1 LAHSKRFQ
9 GGTNGN
15 MNKHIRAAS
24 RAGIVIAAVVVPSV
38 FSVTAMAQT
47 VTPTKYGFT
56 NGQTIA
62 SAGAI
67 PANTAFPFT
76 IRVTA
81 NGTLDPGGFVWLSYT
96 TNAHGDSTTVLASE
110 CGGQTTLSNHPIE
123 CFADSTGHVTLTYH
137 TPAALPAQD
146 HADWLAGS
154 NSSGNPPIKSE
165 GHYVYTTVFRF
176 SPSPI
181 APSGSLSA
189 GGSIP
194 VTLTGDDGLDTG
206 VPNLPMYLSFLQAP
220 GGGSASVGA
229 TALTSTPTLFA
240 ANSGGAITVTYT
252 APGTLPTSGTD
263 QIMVQDLPSSP
274 TEFNTDSYDFTAGVP
289 VISIGNS
296 DITQAHQTPSVPG
309 IMTVTISPPQKHEVT
324 LQYVTICGIGDK
336 WCSEDFTQVITP
348 KTLRIAGGATS
359 TTVKVGQFSYG
370 GSNGGEDFNEGW
382 FVKIEN
388 PSVGVIGRAVGE
400 GVLLPDVENDSL
412 PPNIWVG
419 DAGVVPT
426 TDTAGVPIYF
436 VVTVGRQESAPF
448 TFSYATSDGSATAG
462 VDYTAVSGTATMPA
476 DTTYMDIPVTIL
488 PEAVP
493 ASNRTFTLTISN
505 DSLGLTILR
514 TTGTGTILSS

>member
-1 LAHSKRFQ
+1 
-9 GGTNGN
+9 

-348 KTLRIAGGATS
+348 KTLRIAG
-359 TTVKVGQFSYG
+359 
-370 GSNGGEDFNEGW
+370 
-382 FVKIEN
+382 
-388 PSVGVIGRAVGE
+388 
-400 GVLLPDVENDSL
+400 
-412 PPNIWVG
+412 
-419 DAGVVPT
+419 
-426 TDTAGVPIYF
+426 
-436 VVTVGRQESAPF
+436 
-448 TFSYATSDGSATAG
+448 
-462 VDYTAVSGTATMPA
+462 
-476 DTTYMDIPVTIL
+476 
-488 PEAVP
+488 
-493 ASNRTFTLTISN
+493 
-505 DSLGLTILR
+505 
-514 TTGTGTILSS
+514 

>member
-1 LAHSKRFQ
+1 
-9 GGTNGN
+9 
-15 MNKHIRAAS
+15 MNKHIRTTARLGVVLIAVIIPSLSTVAAS
-24 RAGIVIAAVVVPSV
+24 AA
-38 FSVTAMAQT
+38 T
-47 VTPTKYGFT
+47 VTGYGWAG
-56 NGQTIA
+56 GQVIA
-62 SAGAI
+62 SAGSI
-67 PANTAFPFT
+67 PANTAYPFT
-76 IRVTA
+76 LRVTSGGA
-81 NGTLDPGGFVWLSYT
+81 LDPGGPVYLSYT
-96 TNAHGDSTTVLASE
+96 TNAAGDSTTVPAAQ
-110 CGGQTTLSNHPIE
+110 CGGVTTLSSNPIL
-123 CFADSTGHVTLTYH
+123 CTADSKGHVVLTYH
-137 TPAALPAQD
+137 TPAELPAQA
-146 HADWLAGS
+146 HADWTAG
-154 NSSGNPPIKSE
+154 NSPSHPSIQALS
-165 GHYVYTTVFRF
+165 HYVYTTVFRF
-176 SPSPI
+176 GPSPI
-181 APSGSLSA
+181 APSGSLAPSA
-189 GGSIP
+189 SVP
-194 VTLTGDDGLDTG
+194 VILSGEDGLDTG
-206 VPNLPMYLSFLQAP
+206 TANLPMYLSFIQAA

-229 TALTSTPTLFA
+229 TKLTSTPTVFA
-240 ANSGGAITVTYT
+240 ANSSGIIDLTYT
-252 APGTLPTSGTD
+252 APATLPTSGID
-263 QIMVQDLPSSP
+263 QIKVQDLPNNP

-289 VISIGNS
+289 VISIGDS
-296 DITQAHQTPSVPG
+296 SITQAHQTPSVPG
-309 IMTVTISPPQKHEVT
+309 MMTITISPPQKHEVT

>member
-1 LAHSKRFQ
+1 MAHNKRFQ
-9 GGTNGN
+9 GGINGN
-15 MNKHIRAAS
+15 MNKHIRAAT

-38 FSVTAMAQT
+38 FSVTAMASSP
-47 VTPTKYGFT
+47 TPTKYGFT
-56 NGQTIA
+56 NGQVIA

-67 PANTAFPFT
+67 PASTAFPFT

-81 NGTLDPGGFVWLSYT
+81 NGALDPGGFVWLSYT
-96 TNAHGDSTTVLASE
+96 TNAPGDSTTVLASE
-110 CGGQTTLSNHPIE
+110 CGGQTRLSSRPIE
-123 CFADSTGHVTLTYH
+123 CFADSTGHVTLTYN
-137 TPAALPAQD
+137 TPAQLPAQD
-146 HADWLAGS
+146 HADWLAGN
-154 NSSGNPPIKSE
+154 NSSGNPSIKAE
-165 GHYVYTTVFRF
+165 GHYVYTTVYRF
-176 SPSPI
+176 GPSPI
-181 APSGSLSA
+181 ATSGSLAANASV
-189 GGSIP
+189 P
-194 VTLTGDDGLDTG
+194 VALSGEDGLDAG

-229 TALTSTPTLFA
+229 TKLTSTPTLFA
-240 ANSGGAITVTYT
+240 ANSSGVIGLTYT
-252 APGTLPTSGTD
+252 APGTLPASGID
-263 QIMVQDLPSSP
+263 QIKVQDLTSNP

-296 DITQAHQTPSVPG
+296 GVAEAHQTPSVPG
-309 IMTVTISPPQKHEVT
+309 MMTVTISPPQKHEVT

-348 KTLRIAGGATS
+348 KPIRIPGGATS
-359 TTVKVGQFSYG
+359 ATVSVKQFSYG
-370 GSNGGEDFNEGW
+370 GANGGENFNEGW

-388 PSVGVIGRAVGE
+388 PSIGVIGRSVGE
-400 GVLLPDVENDSL
+400 GVLLPDFENDSQ

-436 VVTVGRQESAPF
+436 VVTVGRQESSPF
-448 TFSYATSDGSATAG
+448 TFSYATTDGSAIAG

-476 DTTYMDIPVTIL
+476 GATSMDIPVTIL

-493 ASNRTFTLTISN
+493 TSNRTFTLTISN

>member
-1 LAHSKRFQ
+1 
-9 GGTNGN
+9 
-15 MNKHIRAAS
+15 
-24 RAGIVIAAVVVPSV
+24 VIAAVVVPSV
-38 FSVTAMAQT
+38 FSVTAMASSP
-47 VTPTKYGFT
+47 TPTKYGFT
-56 NGQTIA
+56 NGQVIA

-81 NGTLDPGGFVWLSYT
+81 NGALDPGGFVWLSYT
-96 TNAHGDSTTVLASE
+96 TNAPGDSTAVLASE
-110 CGGQTTLSNHPIE
+110 CGGQTTLSSRPIE

-154 NSSGNPPIKSE
+154 NSSGIPPIMAE

-176 SPSPI
+176 GPSPI
-181 APSGSLSA
+181 APSGSLAANTSV
-189 GGSIP
+189 P
-194 VTLTGDDGLDTG
+194 VTLSGEDGLDAG
-206 VPNLPMYLSFLQAP
+206 VLNLPMYLSFIQAP
-220 GGGSASVGA
+220 GGGSASIGA
-229 TALTSTPTLFA
+229 TKLTSTPTLFA
-240 ANSGGAITVTYT
+240 ANSSGVLGLTYT
-252 APGTLPTSGTD
+252 APATLPTSGID
-263 QIMVQDLPSSP
+263 QIKVQDLPTNP

-296 DITQAHQTPSVPG
+296 SVTQAHQTPSVPG
-309 IMTVTISPPQKHEVT
+309 MMTVTISPPQKHEVT

-348 KTLRIAGGATS
+348 KPIRIPGGATS
-359 TTVKVGQFSYG
+359 ATVSVKQFSYG
-370 GSNGGEDFNEGW
+370 GANGGEDFNEGW

-388 PSVGVIGRAVGE
+388 PSVGVIGRVVGE

-412 PPNIWVG
+412 PPNLWVG

-426 TDTAGVPIYF
+426 TDTLGEPIYF

-448 TFSYATSDGSATAG
+448 TFSYATANGSAIAG

-476 DTTYMDIPVTIL
+476 GTTAMDIPVTIL

-493 ASNRTFTLTISN
+493 TSNRTFTLTISN